1 MPGEQ
6 RLDRGNRG
14 GDCSGDGLR
23 QAFIELRRGRA
34 DGDPKRHRRAP
45 IEPAC
50 EMMNQRTLPCHAG
63 PQPRNGDIAGRHVDL
78 GVDEHRQI
86 DRGET
91 FGQFRRQLMTADRI
105 DPWASTNA
113 RATTGPTPPSPRS
126 GLP

>member
-14 GDCSGDGLR
+14 GDCSGDGSR

-45 IEPAC
+45 TEPAC

-63 PQPRNGDIAGRHVDL
+63 PQPRNGDIAGRHTAGSTAARRSVSS
-78 GVDEHRQI
+78 GV
-86 DRGET
+86 
-91 FGQFRRQLMTADRI
+91 
-105 DPWASTNA
+105 S
-113 RATTGPTPPSPRS
+113 
-126 GLP
+126 